1 MDKYQEEGEDFK
13 ADRKNITFNQMKVK
27 LRKSLDELEQ
37 QALTLKEIEDII
49 AQEMAKEATLIK
61 E

>member
-37 QALTLKEIEDII
+37 QALTLKEIEDIV